1 MDKAAEESVK
11 TSHPG
16 HSPLAGFE
24 VTFYGLFT

>member
-11 TSHPG
+11 TSSG